1 LGRKLIH
8 LWEYFHPWK
17 LRALWYFLLV
27 NTPPTPSP
35 QKLME
40 KHLILHLFE
49 EEEESPSLTNFHV
62 ARSNKPSSID
72 LSSLIKRGSF
82 RYNYFSH
89 AQYRCA
95 SSNWITFQ
103 IVGTSKNFR
112 KKKRYKE
119 MDGSDT
125 DESMKGIGHGG
136 ARSKVQSFTPSTPPP
151 SAMNNYRT
159 AKRRKGVPH
168 RSPMGGYIIEY

>member
-1 LGRKLIH
+1 
-8 LWEYFHPWK
+8 
-17 LRALWYFLLV
+17 
-27 NTPPTPSP
+27 
-35 QKLME
+35 
-40 KHLILHLFE
+40 
-49 EEEESPSLTNFHV
+49 
-62 ARSNKPSSID
+62 
-72 LSSLIKRGSF
+72 
-82 RYNYFSH
+82 
-89 AQYRCA
+89 
-95 SSNWITFQ
+95 
-103 IVGTSKNFR
+103 
-112 KKKRYKE
+112 